1 MPTVEEVLT
10 TMATNF
16 NANAAKGMKAVYQF
30 DLTGE
35 NGGKHHF
42 IIDDGKLE
50 RKAGAHEKPNITIT
64 MSASDFVDMTTGK
77 LNPQMAFMGGKLK
90 IAGDMGLAMKLQQV
104 FPQQKA

>member
-1 MPTVEEVLT
+1 MPTVEDVLV
-10 TMATNF
+10 TMTNNF
-16 NANAAKGMKAVYQF
+16 NANAAKGMRAVYQF
-30 DLTGE
+30 ELTGE
-35 NGGKHHF
+35 SGGKHHF

-50 RKAGAHEKPNITIT
+50 RKSGAHEKPNITIT
-64 MSASDFVDMTTGK
+64 MSGSDFVDMTTGK